1 MGDNKRALVW
11 DADGERL
18 YETGNKKGVLY
29 PKKSGVYQAGVAWNG
44 LTAVTESPS
53 GAEAND
59 MWADDLKYGSIRSAE
74 QFGGTIEAYTYPDE
88 WSQCDGSYSPAT
100 GLSVGQQSRIPFGF
114 SYVTTIGNDEDG
126 LDHGYKL
133 HLVYNA
139 TANPSER
146 SHSTVN
152 DSPEAETMSWEFTT
166 TPVVIKAKDANGV
179 QLKPTAHLIID
190 STKVDKLK
198 LTKLENMLYGTD
210 PDAEGASE
218 GSVPTL
224 PTPDQ
229 VIAMFAAEG

>member
-1 MGDNKRALVW
+1 MADFKALVW

-29 PKKSGVYQAGVAWNG
+29 PRKSGVYQTGVAWNG

-59 MWADDLKYGSIRSAE
+59 MYADDIKYGSIRSSE

-88 WSQCDGSYSPAT
+88 FGQCDGSYSPVN
-100 GLSVGQQSRIPFGF
+100 GLSVGQQSRMPFGF
-114 SYVTTIGNDEDG
+114 SYVTTLGNDEDG

-139 TANPSER
+139 TATPSSR
-146 SHSTVN
+146 SHTTIN
-152 DSPEAETMSWEFTT
+152 ESPEAETMSWEFTT
-166 TPVVIKAKDANGV
+166 TPVILTSKNADGKT
-179 QLKPTAHLIID
+179 LKPTAHLVID
-190 STKVDKLK
+190 STKVDKEK
-198 LTKLENMLYGTD
+198 LTKLENLLYGSAAAGT
-210 PDAEGASE
+210 SE
-218 GSVPTL
+218 GNAPTL
-224 PTPDQ
+224 PSPDQ